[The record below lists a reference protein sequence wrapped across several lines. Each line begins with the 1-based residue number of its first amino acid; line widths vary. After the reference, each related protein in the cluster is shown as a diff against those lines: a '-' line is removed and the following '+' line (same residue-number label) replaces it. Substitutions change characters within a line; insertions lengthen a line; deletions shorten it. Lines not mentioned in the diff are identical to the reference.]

1 MLLTRQAPPTA
12 SPAGQ
17 HPVLACALA
26 TALLLALPTAM
37 ARTPKGMPQA
47 AAKSASA
54 AHAAS
59 PTASIYTGRFASE
72 CDMMA
77 DGLYTQDI
85 VEMRPLAPDR
95 VEAKYHK
102 ALYTQADCALSTRL
116 GTLHLPVATWQLDGQ
131 FKVGK
136 ATAHRITMVMPEGP
150 ITGTVDQLGKLKE
163 TEQSWVMTIGEEQ
176 VPIDKTSPAM
186 QEKDLRLVEGNT
198 LYFGDPGSPDA
209 QNYPQEPLRNHP
221 MKRQPR

>member
-1 MLLTRQAPPTA
+1 MQLTRQAPPPATA
-12 SPAGQ
+12 RKHTHTRSW
-17 HPVLACALA
+17 LACAVA
-26 TALLLALPTAM
+26 AALLAAPPAAM
-37 ARTPKGMPQA
+37 ARTPKGKAHADA
-47 AAKSASA
+47 AASKAPSSN
-54 AHAAS
+54 
-59 PTASIYTGRFASE
+59 YNGLFASE

-85 VEMRPLAPDR
+85 VEMRPIAPDR

-102 ALYTQADCALSTRL
+102 ALYIQAGCAPSARL
-116 GTLHLPVATWQLDGQ
+116 GTLHLPVATWQLDSA

-136 ATAHRITMVMPEGP
+136 STAHRITMVMPEGT
-150 ITGTVDQLGKLKE
+150 ITATVDQANKLKE

-176 VPIDKTSPAM
+176 VPLDKGSPAL
-186 QEKDLRLVEGNT
+186 QEKDLRLLEKNV

-221 MKRQPR
+221 MKRIKAG